1 MANSKGRPKGSQN
14 KSSAPIR
21 DRVGLFISENWKQV
35 ELDYQ
40 SLTAKDRLNFISK
53 LLPYVVAQMQSV
65 DIKKQTVDELSELSN
80 EQLNKVINTILENE

>member
-1 MANSKGRPKGSQN
+1 MPRPKGSLN

-21 DRVGLFISENWKQV
+21 ERIGLFISENWKQV